1 MAVITSELEV
11 TSTLPADK
19 LFKVYGDFDT
29 LAPKVDPGTFK
40 SIDII
45 EGDGGV
51 GSIISITFG
60 DGVPYKNSKHRVDA
74 IDISNLSVSYT
85 IFEGDALL
93 GIIVSVTHHVKFV
106 PSADGGS
113 VYKHTT
119 EFNCKPDAQLPD
131 GILNFLKEA
140 FKNTFKAIEAYA
152 IAHPE
157 AC

>member
-11 TSTLPADK
+11 TSSLPAAK

-29 LAPKVDPGTFK
+29 LAPKVDPQTFK
-40 SIDII
+40 SVNII

-51 GSIISITFG
+51 GSIKSITFG
-60 DGVPYKNSKHRVDA
+60 ESVPYKNSKHRVDA
-74 IDISNLSVSYT
+74 IDISNLSFSYT

-93 GIIVSVTHHVKFV
+93 GIIDSATHHIKFV

-113 VYKHTT
+113 VYKHST
-119 EFNCKPDAQLPD
+119 EFNCKPDAQLSED
-131 GILNFLKEA
+131 ILNFAKEA

-157 AC
+157 AY

>member
-1 MAVITSELEV
+1 MVVITSELEV
-11 TSTLPADK
+11 TSSLPAAK

-29 LAPKVDPGTFK
+29 LAPKVDPQTFK
-40 SIDII
+40 SVNII

-51 GSIISITFG
+51 GSIKRITFG

-93 GIIVSVTHHVKFV
+93 GIIDSATHHIKFV

-113 VYKHTT
+113 VYKHST
-119 EFNCKPDAQLPD
+119 EFNCKPDAQLSED
-131 GILNFLKEA
+131 ILNLAKEA

-152 IAHPE
+152 IAHPQ
-157 AC
+157 AY